1 MKENTNK
8 QFLLI
13 ENKGQ
18 IDVNALTLMGGST
31 KRDST
36 TMIGF
41 YGSGNKYAIALLLKA
56 KIGLRI
62 FSGEKELVLSTEP
75 VTFRDKS
82 FEKIL
87 IDGRETSLTTDMGPQ
102 WSTWMAIREFV
113 SNAIDEGDNNI
124 IPSTEIVAGKD
135 GYTRFYI
142 QHVPQI
148 KEVIDNWDTYFSF
161 DRTDAIIDLPAGKL
175 FPNIC
180 QGHQR
185 ILYRRG
191 IRCYDNGEAL
201 YHYDLPNFTIN
212 ESRVIDNLYGA
223 RRAVRDFLMEHATK
237 DVAKTFM
244 ECVYKDEVFIE
255 TDLDFHDSWL
265 KLNPA
270 WREAIGNRIVINQD
284 LSGFYADRL
293 KEPHLIVGKPLA
305 RKIKECFPDVEV
317 CGIGQDDEV
326 FTSPV
331 QSTPKMQYQLNKAL
345 DALKEMKYEIKY
357 PIEVVTFSRASVL
370 GLAKNGTIYISPKQ
384 FDKGI
389 REIAVTLIEENE
401 HLITNHDDCT
411 REFQDHLF
419 NKWISALEEQNGIF
433 L

>member
-1 MKENTNK
+1 MKENKNK

-102 WSTWMAIREFV
+102 WDTWMAIREFV
-113 SNAIDEGDNNI
+113 SNAIDEGDNNV
-124 IPSTEIVAGKD
+124 IPSTEIVAGKE

-142 QHVPQI
+142 EHVPQT
-148 KEVIDNWDTYFSF
+148 KEVIDNWDTYFAF

-180 QGHQR
+180 HEHQR

-191 IRCYDNGEAL
+191 IRCYDSGESL
-201 YHYDLPNFTIN
+201 YHYDLPIFTIN
-212 ESRVIDNLYGA
+212 ESRVIDNLYTA
-223 RRAVRDFLMEHATK
+223 RNRVRDFLVEHATK
-237 DVAKTFM
+237 DVAKTIM
-244 ECVYKDEVFIE
+244 ECAFRNDIFLETTIE
-255 TDLDFHDSWL
+255 YNESWL
-265 KLNPA
+265 KLNAA
-270 WREAIGNRIVINQD
+270 WKEAVGNRIVINED
-284 LSGFYADRL
+284 LGGFYADRRR
-293 KEPHLIVGKPLA
+293 EPHVIVSKSLA
-305 RKIKECFPDVEV
+305 RKIKASFPEIEV
-317 CGIGQDDEV
+317 CGVGEDDEV

-331 QSTPKMQYQLNKAL
+331 ELTAKMEYQLKKAT

>member
-41 YGSGNKYAIALLLKA
+41 YGSGNKYANALLLKA

-62 FSGEKELVLSTEP
+62 FSGEKEVILSTEP

-102 WSTWMAIREFV
+102 WDTWMAVREFV
-113 SNAIDEGDNNI
+113 SNAIDEGENNV
-124 IPSTEIVAGKD
+124 IPSTEIVAGKE

-142 QHVPQI
+142 EHVPQT
-148 KEVIDNWDTYFSF
+148 KEVIDNWDTYFAF

-180 QGHQR
+180 HEHQR

-191 IRCYDNGEAL
+191 IRCYDNGESL
-201 YHYDLPNFTIN
+201 YHYDLPIFTIN
-212 ESRVIDNLYGA
+212 ESRVIDNLYTA
-223 RRAVRDFLMEHATK
+223 RNRVRDFLVEHATK
-237 DVAKTFM
+237 DVAKTIM
-244 ECVYKDEVFIE
+244 ESAFGHSLFIE
-255 TDLDFHDSWL
+255 TSIEYNESWY
-265 KLNPA
+265 KLNTA
-270 WREAIGNRIVINQD
+270 WKEAIGERIVINED
-284 LSGFYADRL
+284 LGGFYAERRR
-293 KEPHLIVGKPLA
+293 EPHVIVSKSLA
-305 RKIKECFPDVEV
+305 KKIKASFPEIEV
-317 CGIGQDDEV
+317 CGVGQDDEI

-331 QSTPKMQYQLNKAL
+331 ELTPKMQYQLKKAT
-345 DALKEMKYEIKY
+345 DALKEMKYEIGY

-401 HLITNHDDCT
+401 HLITNYDDCT

-419 NKWISALEEQNGIF
+419 NKWISAMEEQNGIF

>member
-1 MKENTNK
+1 MQNTNK

-31 KRDST
+31 KRDSA

-62 FSGEKELVLSTEP
+62 FSGEKELILSTEP
-75 VTFRDKS
+75 VQFRDKS

-102 WSTWMAIREFV
+102 WSTWMAVREFV

-124 IPSTEIVAGKD
+124 IPSTDIIAGKE
-135 GYTRFYI
+135 GHTRFYI
-142 QHVPQI
+142 EHVTQI

-161 DRTDAIIDLPAGKL
+161 DRTDAIIDLPVGKV

-180 QGHQR
+180 YKHQR

-191 IRCYDNGEAL
+191 IRCYDAGEAL

-223 RRAVRDFLMEHATK
+223 RRVVRDFLIEHATK
-237 DVAKTFM
+237 DIAATIM
-244 ECVYKDEVFIE
+244 EGAFRDAVFLE
-255 TDLDFHDSWL
+255 TNLDFHDSWH
-265 KLNPA
+265 KLNAA

-284 LSGFYADRL
+284 LSGFYQDRL
-293 KEPHLIVGKPLA
+293 KEPHLVVCKSLA
-305 RKIKECFPDVEV
+305 KKIKECFSDVEV

-331 QSTPKMQYQLNKAL
+331 ESTPKMQYQLNKAL
-345 DALKEMKYEIKY
+345 DALKEMKYEISF
-357 PIEVVTFSRASVL
+357 PIEVVTFSRTSVL

-401 HLITNHDDCT
+401 HLLTDHNDCT

-419 NKWISALEEQNGIF
+419 NKWISALEEQHGIF

>member
-1 MKENTNK
+1 
-8 QFLLI
+8 
-13 ENKGQ
+13 
-18 IDVNALTLMGGST
+18 
-31 KRDST
+31 
-36 TMIGF
+36 
-41 YGSGNKYAIALLLKA
+41 
-56 KIGLRI
+56 
-62 FSGEKELVLSTEP
+62 
-75 VTFRDKS
+75 
-82 FEKIL
+82 
-87 IDGRETSLTTDMGPQ
+87 MGPQ
-102 WSTWMAIREFV
+102 WSTWMAVREFV

-124 IPSTEIVAGKD
+124 IPSTEIVAGKE
-135 GYTRFYI
+135 GHTRFYI
-142 QHVPQI
+142 EHVPQI

-161 DRTDAIIDLPAGKL
+161 DRTDAIIDLPAGKV

-180 QGHQR
+180 YQHQR

-191 IRCYDNGEAL
+191 IRCYDAGEAL

-223 RRAVRDFLMEHATK
+223 RRVVRDFLIEHATK
-237 DVAKTFM
+237 DVAATIM
-244 ECVYKDEVFIE
+244 EGAFRDAVFLE
-255 TDLDFHDSWL
+255 TNLDFHDSWH
-265 KLNPA
+265 KLNSA

-284 LSGFYADRL
+284 LSGFYQDRL
-293 KEPHLIVGKPLA
+293 KEPHLVVCKSLA
-305 RKIKECFPDVEV
+305 KKIKECFSDVEV

-331 QSTPKMQYQLNKAL
+331 ESTPKMQYQLNKAL

-357 PIEVVTFSRASVL
+357 PIEVVTFSRSSVL

-419 NKWISALEEQNGIF
+419 NKWISALEEQHGIF